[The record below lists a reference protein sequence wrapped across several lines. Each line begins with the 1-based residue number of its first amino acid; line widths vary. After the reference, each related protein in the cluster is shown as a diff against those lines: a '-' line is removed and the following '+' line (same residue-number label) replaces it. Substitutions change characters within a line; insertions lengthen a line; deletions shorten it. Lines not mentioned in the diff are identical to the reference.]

1 MAMMPRSFEVSWP
14 PAAIAVVATLWL
26 PLACCTEAS
35 LALRTRARQESRRA
49 MAIPD
54 DLFVVPPAP
63 PQLEAWKDGQPGDT
77 ALGKY
82 IVDKLSDGPTI
93 TPPPSQ
99 EMLDIASA
107 CPMLLTWPTIVE
119 IQTPGTCD
127 ASGNWTTA
135 GGALGGVPTGGFP
148 GLIPMAGSPLANLA
162 PSTVVKWKKSCWL
175 KPVVTYT
182 MPNGDSFGSVRPFW
196 FSSASHTIY
205 DCSGTAK
212 YVVEEQVYH
221 ERGLAH
227 EDSCYRY
234 GSCDGTVWIQY
245 FIKLPTDGQIVAKT
259 KYLHIFQDSFAIFT
273 IDGIKVAQASRMGS
287 WIPNDS
293 GCKSHRKW
301 MVEFMPRTDSG
312 RFSVPSE
319 QWPIASLVSIL
330 SKRDATRR
338 PSGLV
343 SPTWCEIRETI
354 FMVLGA
360 ISLFLL
366 VLLIIST
373 FLRVWLTPLRE
384 YFYDLEVRMCPPAMR
399 RPSKYENN

>member
-1 MAMMPRSFEVSWP
+1 MAMSQGSFEVLWP

-26 PLACCTEAS
+26 PLACCHEAS
-35 LALRTRARQESRRA
+35 LGLRARAHRGGV
-49 MAIPD
+49 PN

-82 IVDKLSDGPTI
+82 IVDKLSDGPTL

-107 CPMLLTWPTIVE
+107 CPMLLTWPTVVE
-119 IQTPGTCD
+119 VETPGTCSG
-127 ASGNWTTA
+127 SGNWTTS
-135 GGALGGVPTGGFP
+135 GGVLGGIPTGGFP
-148 GLIPMAGSPLANLA
+148 GLIPMAGSPLANTGPTSLV
-162 PSTVVKWKKSCWL
+162 SWKKSCWI
-175 KPVVTYT
+175 KPAVTYK
-182 MPNGDSFGSVRPFW
+182 MPNGDLFGSTRPFW
-196 FSSASHTIY
+196 FSSAKHTLF
-205 DCSGTAK
+205 DCSGSPK
-212 YVVEEQVYH
+212 YVIEEKIYH

-234 GSCDGTVWIQY
+234 NSCDGTVWIQY
-245 FIKLPTDGQIVAKT
+245 FIKKPTDDRIVAKT
-259 KYLHIFQDSFAIFT
+259 QYLHIFQDSFAISTF
-273 IDGIKVAQASRMGS
+273 DGIKIAQVTRAGS

-293 GCKSHRKW
+293 GCKNRRKW
-301 MVEFMPRTDSG
+301 MIEFQKRTDQG
-312 RFSVPSE
+312 AFSVPSD
-319 QWPIASLVSIL
+319 QWPIASMVAIL

-343 SPTWCEIRETI
+343 SPTWCEVRETI
-354 FMVLGA
+354 LMVLA
-360 ISLFLL
+360 FISLI
-366 VLLIIST
+366 LLIGIIIRA

-399 RPSKYENN
+399 KPSKYDNN